1 MEIEKTKEE
10 FFQSRE
16 EYLAQDKGAKEQADA
31 QMAQDREVFDKEKSE
46 WLTSHELLKKGYE
59 TEMQEKLLNFSN
71 TMLEQQKT
79 LE

>member
-46 WLTSHELLKKGYE
+46 WLSSHELLKKGYE